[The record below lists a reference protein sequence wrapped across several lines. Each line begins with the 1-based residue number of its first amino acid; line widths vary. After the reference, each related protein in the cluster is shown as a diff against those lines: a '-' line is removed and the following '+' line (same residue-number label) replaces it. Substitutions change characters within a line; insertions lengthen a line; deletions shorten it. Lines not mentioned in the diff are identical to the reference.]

1 MCDNTARTVE
11 GCMSSPK
18 VYLEDLQIKRA
29 EMLSRL
35 ESLQSGQ
42 IQNTVNFEN
51 TTSDD
56 IERLKIQIED
66 IDNIIKNFGMPR
78 DQS

>member
-1 MCDNTARTVE
+1 
-11 GCMSSPK
+11 MSSPK

-35 ESLQSGQ
+35 ESLETGQ
-42 IQNTVNFEN
+42 IRMSVNSQD
-51 TTSDD
+51 TTSDE

-66 IDNIIKNFGMPR
+66 IDIIIKNFGMPR
-78 DQS
+78 GQS